1 MQTSARATY
10 HHGNLRQAILDA
22 AGALVQEVGVEAMTL
37 RAAARRAGVSS
48 GAPFRHF
55 ATKRDLVLAL
65 AEEGMARLR
74 QAIETTL
81 AAAPHCSAPARLALL
96 GAAYVD
102 WAADNPAHYRVLGDR
117 LLIDFYHSQALLDDN
132 RWISATMRS
141 LLDQGQQAGL
151 LRPVDPAQVNLQMRA
166 LAYGLARMM
175 VDGHF
180 AEFAVE
186 QPAIRQTMVATIDS
200 FLCLLAI
207 DGAALADEIARA
219 RAAPAG
225 G

>member
-1 MQTSARATY
+1 MQTSARPTY

-74 QAIETTL
+74 QAIETAL
-81 AAAPHCSAPARLALL
+81 AAAPQCSPPARLALL

-117 LLIDFYHSQALLDDN
+117 LLIDFYHSKALLADN
-132 RWISATMRS
+132 RWISQTMRT
-141 LLDQGQQAGL
+141 LLEQGQHAGL
-151 LRPVDPAQVNLQMRA
+151 LRPVDPAQVNLQLRA

-186 QPAIRQTMVATIDS
+186 PAAIRRTMVETIDS
-200 FLCLLAI
+200 FLCQLAI
-207 DGAALADEIARA
+207 DGATLAREIAGV
-219 RAAPAG
+219 RAASAG